1 MDSRHDFT
9 LEKVF
14 WGYFG
19 ALDQKAN
26 SALVPVAPQSATERP
41 LSRAATACAPPQRR
55 PVGGATDWAP
65 TTTATATSRPSEDT
79 R

>member
-26 SALVPVAPQSATERP
+26 SALLPIKPMANERKEF
-41 LSRAATACAPPQRR
+41 LVC
-55 PVGGATDWAP
+55 GGIEVFEP
-65 TTTATATSRPSEDT
+65 
-79 R
+79 

>member
-26 SALVPVAPQSATERP
+26 SALADARGHGPDLLCQEFSP
-41 LSRAATACAPPQRR
+41 LAGFEPL
-55 PVGGATDWAP
+55 
-65 TTTATATSRPSEDT
+65 T
-79 R
+79 RSSQEWFSYWEKPLG

>member
-1 MDSRHDFT
+1 MRAMDSRHDFT

-26 SALVPVAPQSATERP
+26 SALVIDIMLIIISYMA
-41 LSRAATACAPPQRR
+41 L
-55 PVGGATDWAP
+55 P
-65 TTTATATSRPSEDT
+65 TFTCTSIYDSHAFN
-79 R
+79 